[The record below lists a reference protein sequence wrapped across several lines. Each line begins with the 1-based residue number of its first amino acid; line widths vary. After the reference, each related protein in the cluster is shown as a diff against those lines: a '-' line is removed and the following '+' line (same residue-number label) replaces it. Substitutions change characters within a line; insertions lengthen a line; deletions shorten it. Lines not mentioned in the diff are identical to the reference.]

1 MIGTN
6 TGRETHM
13 TYDLIIRGG
22 TVIDGTGNPRR
33 TADIGIRAGRIVEIG
48 SISGARSGSA
58 TREINAAGAVV
69 APGFVDI
76 HTHYDGQATWAS
88 RMSPSS
94 HHGVTTVVMGNC
106 GVGFAPVR
114 KADRQMLVEL
124 MEGVED
130 IPGAAL
136 HEGLSWEW
144 ESFGDYLDQLGK
156 REYDMDVGA
165 QLPHGPLRVYVM
177 GERGANREPATPDDI
192 AQMRKLAAE
201 AMRAGAMGFTSSRTL
216 NHRTVKGEPT
226 PSLTAGADELLG
238 IAMGLKD
245 AGRGVIEL
253 ISDFGD
259 IDAEWNIF
267 RDMVAQSGRP
277 MTFSLGQG
285 LGGGPDGWKKL
296 MARVGE
302 ANLAGVPIRGQV
314 APRAIG
320 LMLGLTATLNP
331 FMTHP
336 TYAAIHKLPLAERV
350 RTMRDPAFKAK
361 VLLDQPGE
369 KFERMKRLIGRFER
383 LYWLGDP
390 PNYEPTHEDSI
401 AGMAEAQQRAPFEV
415 AYDMLLRD
423 EGKAL
428 LYTPF
433 ANYMD
438 GNLDVCQEMMQHP
451 NTVLGL
457 GDGGAH
463 VGTIC
468 DASYPTYLLTHWG
481 RDRKRGQL
489 LPLEWLIS
497 RQTRDTARVL
507 GLNDR
512 GVLAPGMR
520 ADINIIDFDRLTLH
534 SPFMVNDLPAGS
546 ARLNQHATG
555 YLATLVN
562 GVVTYENGEAT
573 GALPGRLV
581 RGAQAG
587 P

>member
-1 MIGTN
+1 MIGRN
-6 TGRETHM
+6 QRRETHM
-13 TYDLIIRGG
+13 SHDLVIRGG
-22 TVIDGTGNPRR
+22 VVIDGTGAPRR
-33 TADIGIRAGRIVEIG
+33 NADIGIRGGRIAEIG
-48 SISGARSGSA
+48 SISSRGAQ
-58 TREINAAGAVV
+58 EIDAAGALVT
-69 APGFVDI
+69 PGFVDI

-88 RMSPSS
+88 RLSPSS

-106 GVGFAPVR
+106 GVGFAPV
-114 KADRQMLVEL
+114 KKTDHQMLVEL

-136 HEGLSWEW
+136 HEGLTWEW
-144 ESFGDYLDQLGK
+144 ESFGDYLDNLG
-156 REYDMDVGA
+156 RRQYDMDVGA

-177 GERGANREPATPDDI
+177 GERGAKREAATADDI
-192 AQMRKLAAE
+192 AQMRRLAAE

-226 PSLTAGADELLG
+226 PSLTASKDELLG

-253 ISDFGD
+253 ISDWTD
-259 IDAEWNIF
+259 IDAEWDIF

-296 MARVGE
+296 MARVTE
-302 ANLAGVPIRGQV
+302 SNKSGVPIRGQV

-320 LMLGLTATLNP
+320 IMLGLSATLNP
-331 FMTHP
+331 LLGHES
-336 TYAAIHKLPLAERV
+336 YAAIHKLPLAERV
-350 RTMRDPAFKAK
+350 RIMRDPSFKAK
-361 VLLDQPGE
+361 LLLEAPGE
-369 KFERMKRLIGRFER
+369 RFERMKRLIGRFDR
-383 LYWLGDP
+383 LYWLGDT
-390 PNYEPTHEDSI
+390 PNYEPQHEDSV
-401 AGMAEAQQRAPFEV
+401 AGMAEAQQRAPVEV
-415 AYDMLLRD
+415 IYELLLRD
-423 EGKAL
+423 EGRAL

-438 GNLDVCQEMMQHP
+438 GNLDACGEMMQHP
-451 NTVLGL
+451 DTVPGL

-481 RDRKRGQL
+481 RDRKRGNL
-489 LPLEWLIS
+489 LPLEWLVS
-497 RQTRDTARVL
+497 RQTRDTARVI
-507 GLNDR
+507 GLHDR

-520 ADINIIDFDRLTLH
+520 ADINVIDFDRLQLH
-534 SPFMVNDLPAGS
+534 MPFMVNDLPAGS
-546 ARLNQHATG
+546 ARLNQLATG

-562 GVVTYENGEAT
+562 GQVTYRNGEAT
-573 GALPGRLV
+573 DALPGRLL
-581 RGAQAG
+581 RGAQPA